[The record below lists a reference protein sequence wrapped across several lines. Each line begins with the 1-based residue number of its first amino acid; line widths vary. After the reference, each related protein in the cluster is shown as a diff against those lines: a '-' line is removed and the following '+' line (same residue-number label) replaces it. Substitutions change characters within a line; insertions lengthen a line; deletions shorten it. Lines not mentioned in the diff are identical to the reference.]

1 MDENLEAGGGVGK
14 DDGGE
19 MNEVIAAYKEMGL
32 SPQQFKRY
40 VKAALKLRELERA
53 HGKNYSA
60 LVKDYE
66 KKFRESVKL
75 EYAISELLEKRRRI
89 EEDLK
94 IYLEQHKLTLE
105 TVNRVGALMKTLE
118 KYSVD
123 VNNLEQIA
131 RAAVKMTASG
141 LDVKELFEKF
151 ARLDEVE
158 SKIVEANNMLK
169 QTELKLSRVEE
180 ELNAKQERLKQLSLS
195 LPEIEDLEQL
205 FKRLRQ
211 SVAELEDRRE
221 VLSKQLEELA
231 KEYEALVGFRGSA
244 EDVLKAIEEKKEE
257 LRKLEEEVEKRRE
270 IVEVLEDEAASA
282 RSLMMLLQSPELVKR
297 EDLEALSKQ
306 FANIAKVKAGEIQ
319 VLKPL
324 EQPLVEN
331 VRKKVVEFVMPAI
344 KNDLIPK
351 WVFEKLEKEFK
362 EVVAKKSQLE
372 EENERLRAELSR
384 LSGVKQ
390 PAPEPAVPQ
399 SPVFFK
405 LKNKGILLNDDSG
418 TRVKLKCPYCQSTN
432 LLVLPSKTELELA
445 ISDKEMLQTTCFS
458 CSKMVMVDPAYIYE
472 RFYRV

>member
-14 DDGGE
+14 DDGGA
-19 MNEVIAAYKEMGL
+19 MSEVLTAYKELGL

-231 KEYEALVGFRGSA
+231 K
-244 EDVLKAIEEKKEE
+244 
-257 LRKLEEEVEKRRE
+257 
-270 IVEVLEDEAASA
+270 
-282 RSLMMLLQSPELVKR
+282 
-297 EDLEALSKQ
+297 
-306 FANIAKVKAGEIQ
+306 
-319 VLKPL
+319 
-324 EQPLVEN
+324 
-331 VRKKVVEFVMPAI
+331 
-344 KNDLIPK
+344 
-351 WVFEKLEKEFK
+351 
-362 EVVAKKSQLE
+362 
-372 EENERLRAELSR
+372 
-384 LSGVKQ
+384 
-390 PAPEPAVPQ
+390 
-399 SPVFFK
+399 
-405 LKNKGILLNDDSG
+405 
-418 TRVKLKCPYCQSTN
+418 
-432 LLVLPSKTELELA
+432 
-445 ISDKEMLQTTCFS
+445 
-458 CSKMVMVDPAYIYE
+458 
-472 RFYRV
+472 